1 MGYPSIDMI
10 ATGARI
16 ENLMRANNLSA
27 RQVADFMGFKAPQAV
42 YKWLRGDSLPTL
54 DNMCALSVL
63 LHTNMESILVLMG
76 GDVFFVLP
84 QEIFDFLV
92 EATQGHLMNR
102 ALCAK
107 MNLVTSGCALGCSHA
122 LAGDD
127 SQNPWLVKDKP

>member
-76 GDVFFVLP
+76 GDVF
-84 QEIFDFLV
+84 IYSDFLMPPLP
-92 EATQGHLMNR
+92 EMIAKNLGWSRTSPSGGFASLTNQGSWHFCWQG
-102 ALCAK
+102 A
-107 MNLVTSGCALGCSHA
+107 
-122 LAGDD
+122 
-127 SQNPWLVKDKP
+127 

>member
-76 GDVFFVLP
+76 GDVFCASTRNLR
-84 QEIFDFLV
+84 FLMPPW
-92 EATQGHLMNR
+92 EMI
-102 ALCAK
+102 AK
-107 MNLVTSGCALGCSHA
+107 TLGWSRTSPSGCCASLTNQGAWHFCWQGA
-122 LAGDD
+122 
-127 SQNPWLVKDKP
+127 

>member
-76 GDVFFVLP
+76 GDVF
-84 QEIFDFLV
+84 IYSDFLIPP
-92 EATQGHLMNR
+92 
-102 ALCAK
+102 
-107 MNLVTSGCALGCSHA
+107 
-122 LAGDD
+122 AGDD
-127 SQNPWLVKDKP
+127 SQEPW

>member
-76 GDVFFVLP
+76 GDVFL
-84 QEIFDFLV
+84 
-92 EATQGHLMNR
+92 
-102 ALCAK
+102 
-107 MNLVTSGCALGCSHA
+107 CSHKKSLISYA
-122 LAGDD
+122 PVGDD

>member
-76 GDVFFVLP
+76 GDVF
-84 QEIFDFLV
+84 IYSDFLMPLL
-92 EATQGHLMNR
+92 E
-102 ALCAK
+102 
-107 MNLVTSGCALGCSHA
+107 
-122 LAGDD
+122 DD
-127 SQNPWLVKDKP
+127 SQEPWLVKDKP

>member
-76 GDVFFVLP
+76 GDVF
-84 QEIFDFLV
+84 IYSDFLMPLP
-92 EATQGHLMNR
+92 EMI
-102 ALCAK
+102 AK
-107 MNLVTSGCALGCSHA
+107 NLGRSRTSPSGCFASLTNQG
-122 LAGDD
+122 
-127 SQNPWLVKDKP
+127 PWHFCWQGA